1 MKCKC
6 GKEMEKEI
14 TLSNFIYKC
23 PCGEKIITDYSDREV
38 NMATKLKVLNAFNK
52 RRGYGHK

>member
-38 NMATKLKVLNAFNK
+38 NMATKLKVLKTYKEAL
-52 RRGYGHK
+52 